1 MGEPKEKAAEAAPAA
16 GGGGGKTIIMAV
28 GASLVAVI
36 AALIVFK
43 MFFLPPLTKST
54 SEGEEGAEEEVAA
67 EEGGGEHG
75 GGGGGEHG
83 EGEAA
88 PKLDITFDELTS
100 TVVMPSPDIPSSILV
115 YQVVLYCANA
125 NAANLIEAN
134 KPRFAAKIREL
145 HSYKKR
151 AEFDTPQ
158 LESDIETA
166 MVQECN
172 AILQEILGKP
182 SEKTRIKGADHLKFF
197 VQDL

>member
-28 GASLVAVI
+28 GASLIAVI

-43 MFFLPPLTKST
+43 MFFLPPLTKSEH
-54 SEGEEGAEEEVAA
+54 SEEGEEGHEEEVAA
-67 EEGGGEHG
+67 EEGGGG
-75 GGGGGEHG
+75 GGGHGGG

-115 YQVVLYCANA
+115 YQVVLYCANS
-125 NAANLIEAN
+125 NAASLIEAN

>member
-1 MGEPKEKAAEAAPAA
+1 MGESKEKAAEAAPTV
-16 GGGGGKTIIMAV
+16 GGGSSKTIIMAV
-28 GASLVAVI
+28 GASLIAVI
-36 AALIVFK
+36 AALVVFK
-43 MFFLPPLTKST
+43 MFFLPPLTKSEH
-54 SEGEEGAEEEVAA
+54 SEEGEEGQEEEVVA
-67 EEGGGEHG
+67 EEGGGGGHG
-75 GGGGGEHG
+75 GG
-83 EGEAA
+83 EGAAA

-125 NAANLIEAN
+125 NAASLIEAN

>member
-1 MGEPKEKAAEAAPAA
+1 MGEPKDKAAEAAPAA
-16 GGGGGKTIIMAV
+16 GGGSGKTIMMAV
-28 GASLVAVI
+28 GASLIAVI
-36 AALIVFK
+36 AALVVFK
-43 MFFLPPLTKST
+43 MFFLPPLTKSEHVE
-54 SEGEEGAEEEVAA
+54 EGEEGQEEEVATE
-67 EEGGGEHG
+67 EEGGGGGHG
-75 GGGGGEHG
+75 GG
-83 EGEAA
+83 EGAAA

-100 TVVMPSPDIPSSILV
+100 TVIMPSPDIPSSILV
-115 YQVVLYCANA
+115 YQVVLYCGNS
-125 NAANLIEAN
+125 NAASLVEAN

-158 LESDIETA
+158 LEADIETA

-172 AILQEILGKP
+172 AVLQEILGKP

>member
-1 MGEPKEKAAEAAPAA
+1 MGESKEKAAEAAPAA
-16 GGGGGKTIIMAV
+16 GGGSGKMII
-28 GASLVAVI
+28 I
-36 AALIVFK
+36 AAVSSVISVVAALAVVMLVIVPK
-43 MFFLPPLTKST
+43 LSAPAHGE
-54 SEGEEGAEEEVAA
+54 EGEEGHEEEVAA
-67 EEGGGEHG
+67 EEGGGG
-75 GGGGGEHG
+75 GGGHGGG

-125 NAANLIEAN
+125 NAASLIEAN

-197 VQDL
+197 IQDL

>member
-1 MGEPKEKAAEAAPAA
+1 MGESKEKAAEAAPTV
-16 GGGGGKTIIMAV
+16 GGGSGKTIIMAV
-28 GASLVAVI
+28 GASLIAVI
-36 AALIVFK
+36 AALVVFK
-43 MFFLPPLTKST
+43 MFFLPPLTKSEH
-54 SEGEEGAEEEVAA
+54 SEEGEEGQEEEVVA
-67 EEGGGEHG
+67 EEGGGGGHG
-75 GGGGGEHG
+75 GG
-83 EGEAA
+83 EGAAA

-125 NAANLIEAN
+125 NAASLIEAN

>member
-1 MGEPKEKAAEAAPAA
+1 MGEPKDKAAEAAPAA
-16 GGGGGKTIIMAV
+16 GGGSGKTIMLAV
-28 GASLVAVI
+28 GASLIAVI
-36 AALIVFK
+36 AALVVFK
-43 MFFLPPLTKST
+43 MFFLPPLTKSEHVE
-54 SEGEEGAEEEVAA
+54 EGEEGQEEEVATE
-67 EEGGGEHG
+67 EEGGGGGHG
-75 GGGGGEHG
+75 GG
-83 EGEAA
+83 EGAAA

-100 TVVMPSPDIPSSILV
+100 TVIMPSPDIPSSILV
-115 YQVVLYCANA
+115 YQVVLYCGNS
-125 NAANLIEAN
+125 NAASLVEAN

-158 LESDIETA
+158 LEADIETA

-172 AILQEILGKP
+172 AVLQEILGKP

>member
-1 MGEPKEKAAEAAPAA
+1 VSVIGALAVFYFVFVPKLAPPAHGE
-16 GGGGGKTIIMAV
+16 
-28 GASLVAVI
+28 
-36 AALIVFK
+36 
-43 MFFLPPLTKST
+43 
-54 SEGEEGAEEEVAA
+54 EGEEGHEEEVAA
-67 EEGGGEHG
+67 EEGGGG
-75 GGGGGEHG
+75 HG

-88 PKLDITFDELTS
+88 PKLDITFDESTS

-125 NAANLIEAN
+125 NAATLVESN
-134 KPRFAAKIREL
+134 KSRFAAKIREL

-158 LESDIETA
+158 LETDIETA
-166 MVQECN
+166 IVQECN
-172 AILQEILGKP
+172 AILQDITGKP

>member
-1 MGEPKEKAAEAAPAA
+1 MGESKEKPVEIAVVPA
-16 GGGGGKTIIMAV
+16 GGSKMIIIAV
-28 GASLVAVI
+28 ASSLVSVIGALAVFYF
-36 AALIVFK
+36 VFVPK
-43 MFFLPPLTKST
+43 LAPPAHGEDT
-54 SEGEEGAEEEVAA
+54 EEGHEEEAAA
-67 EEGGGEHG
+67 EEGGGHG
-75 GGGGGEHG
+75 GGGGGHG

-88 PKLDITFDELTS
+88 PKLDITFDESTA

-115 YQVVLYCANA
+115 YQVVFYCANSS
-125 NAANLIEAN
+125 AASLVEAN

>member
-1 MGEPKEKAAEAAPAA
+1 MGEAKEKAAEVAPAA
-16 GGGGGKTIIMAV
+16 GGGGGKMIIIAV
-28 GASLVAVI
+28 ASSLVSVIGALAVFYF
-36 AALIVFK
+36 VFVPK
-43 MFFLPPLTKST
+43 LTPPAHGE
-54 SEGEEGAEEEVAA
+54 EGEEGHEEEVAA
-67 EEGGGEHG
+67 EEAG
-75 GGGGGEHG
+75 GGGGGGHG
-83 EGEAA
+83 GGGEAA
-88 PKLDITFDELTS
+88 PKLDITFDESTS

-125 NAANLIEAN
+125 SAATLVESN
-134 KPRFAAKIREL
+134 KSRFAAKIREL

-172 AILQEILGKP
+172 AIVQELLGKP
-182 SEKTRIKGADHLKFF
+182 SEKTRIKSADHLKFF